1 MVPLGR
7 GTGGAGG
14 SSHSVVDK
22 VIVKLLPGALALV
35 AAERHATANA
45 AKGVISARARSIA
58 IVIVGAPASGPSL

>member
-1 MVPLGR
+1 M
-7 GTGGAGG
+7 
-14 SSHSVVDK
+14 DK